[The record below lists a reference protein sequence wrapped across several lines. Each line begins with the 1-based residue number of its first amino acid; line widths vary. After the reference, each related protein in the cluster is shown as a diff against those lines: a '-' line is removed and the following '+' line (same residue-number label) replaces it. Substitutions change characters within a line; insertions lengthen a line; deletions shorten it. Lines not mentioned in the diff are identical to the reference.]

1 MKAIK
6 RNQMMNWL
14 SKHQQFVDKLYK
26 TCVSNL
32 YYLSL
37 QRIKLN

>member
-14 SKHQQFVDKLYK
+14 SKHQEFIGTSEDFNGSIGGIHL
-26 TCVSNL
+26 CGESME
-32 YYLSL
+32 
-37 QRIKLN
+37 